1 MFVIV
6 RSPKYVLIS
15 LAVSLG
21 IFLILYF
28 TVISPD
34 NNAANNAVQQGNAAL
49 KAGEQQAVNAANQ
62 SGVPAGVKTLTA
74 CLAAAGA
81 NTGAIQACTAKF
93 QP

>member
-1 MFVIV
+1 MFVVV

-34 NNAANNAVQQGNAAL
+34 NNAANNAIRS
-49 KAGEQQAVNAANQ
+49 GEQQAANAANQ
-62 SGVPAGVKTLTA
+62 SGVPAGVKNLTDCIAAAGTNASALTA
-74 CLAAAGA
+74 CR
-81 NTGAIQACTAKF
+81 AKYT
-93 QP
+93 P

>member
-1 MFVIV
+1 MFVIA

-34 NNAANNAVQQGNAAL
+34 NNAANNAIQQGNAAV
-49 KAGEQQAVNAANQ
+49 KSGEQQAANAANQ
-62 SGVPAGVKTLTA
+62 SGVPAGVKNLTA
-74 CLAAAGA
+74 CIAAAGT
-81 NTGAIQACTAKF
+81 NTTALTACRAKF
-93 QP
+93 TP